1 MLFSVYG
8 FRNEWKYLLPLDQV
22 LYTRAFSNPGC
33 ISSRQAVSLPLHTC
47 KKKKIRMLNEFN
59 GLLEAVW
66 AAWGMSPLKVTGK
79 GAKGG

>member
-1 MLFSVYG
+1 MFMDSEMNGSTCFHWIRYYTPGLSLILDVS
-8 FRNEWKYLLPLDQV
+8 PLGR
-22 LYTRAFSNPGC
+22 LYHCHFTH
-33 ISSRQAVSLPLHTC
+33 V
-47 KKKKIRMLNEFN
+47 KKKIQMLNEFN